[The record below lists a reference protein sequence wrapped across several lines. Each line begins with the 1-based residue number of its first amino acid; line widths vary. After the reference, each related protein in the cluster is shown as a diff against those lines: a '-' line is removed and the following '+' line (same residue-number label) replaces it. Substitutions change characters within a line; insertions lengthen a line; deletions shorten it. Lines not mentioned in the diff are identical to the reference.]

1 MNAMDSTRGALAADE
16 GMTER
21 RLGREEG
28 REEGVRSR

>member
-21 RLGREEG
+21 RLGREKG
-28 REEGVRSR
+28 REGVRSR